1 MLKQYIDNL
10 EAGKFEGVRCNGC
23 GEVVFP
29 PAKACPECGGRDVS
43 PVQLSGKGKLNTF
56 TVCRVAPE
64 GMTPPYIVAMA
75 QLDEGPVVIGNLV
88 GLDVDAADMGLI
100 GRPIRLGS
108 QEANYQ
114 AYAVDKCRVLTF
126 ELT

>member
-10 EAGKFEGVRCNGC
+10 EEGKFEGVRCNGC
-23 GEVVFP
+23 GKVVFP
-29 PAKACPECGGRDVS
+29 PAPACPVCAGREMSSVE
-43 PVQLSGKGKLNTF
+43 LSGKGCLSTF

-75 QLDEGPVVIGNLV
+75 ELEEGPVVIGNLV
-88 GLDVDAADMGLI
+88 GLDADAANMGLI
-100 GRPIRLGS
+100 GKPIKLGS
-108 QEANYQ
+108 QEATYE